1 MFLKL
6 LEKLGRKKVVLDRGP
21 SHPKYEEAK
30 PWMNR
35 YYVLMRHRPK
45 WFPFNIL
52 IHEMLADDHGEGVHN
67 HTFPYITI
75 ILRDGYW
82 ETLKNGKFW
91 RPAGYIGFRS
101 ANNLHRVDL
110 KPGTKPLTLFISGP
124 FGLRKGPR
132 SEYGIDFKTKK
143 MNLKKL
149 FINLCEDQQYEINQ
163 NQLDIINYLRI
174 YYSENFTQSFFSKFL
189 NKKKNKLGFYLV
201 GDVGVGKTM
210 ILNFF
215 FNELEEKK
223 LRLHFNEFMIRF
235 HDFVFQNKDKENA
248 IELFVKNLEK
258 DAQIIYFDEFQVTNI
273 VDAMILGKLFK
284 IIFEEKIKVIFSS
297 NIKIND
303 LYKDGLQ
310 RDQFIPFIKILENN
324 SYEKE
329 LSIKEDY
336 RSSNNISL
344 ERFLY
349 PTDKSSNFRF
359 NKFFR
364 KITKNR
370 KKTLKTLEIKGRKIV
385 LENFYDGVAKFEFE
399 ELCNKNL
406 GSEDYIKIAESC
418 EFIFIKNLPDFN
430 DDNSNQQQRFIT
442 LIDIIYEKKIPL
454 MITSQVDLNL
464 IKSSKTIAEP
474 FKRTVSRL
482 YELTSINYI

>member
-1 MFLKL
+1 
-6 LEKLGRKKVVLDRGP
+6 
-21 SHPKYEEAK
+21 
-30 PWMNR
+30 
-35 YYVLMRHRPK
+35 
-45 WFPFNIL
+45 
-52 IHEMLADDHGEGVHN
+52 
-67 HTFPYITI
+67 
-75 ILRDGYW
+75 
-82 ETLKNGKFW
+82 
-91 RPAGYIGFRS
+91 
-101 ANNLHRVDL
+101 
-110 KPGTKPLTLFISGP
+110 
-124 FGLRKGPR
+124 
-132 SEYGIDFKTKK
+132 

-149 FINLCEDQQYEINQ
+149 FINHCEDQQYEINQ

-174 YYSENFTQSFFSKFL
+174 YYSENFTQSFFSKFFK
-189 NKKKNKLGFYLV
+189 KKKNKLGFYLV

-223 LRLHFNEFMIRF
+223 LRLHFNEFMIKF

-284 IIFEEKIKVIFSS
+284 IIFEAKIKVIFSS

-344 ERFLY
+344 ERFLF
-349 PTDKSSNFRF
+349 PIDKSSNFKF

-364 KITKNR
+364 KITKN
-370 KKTLKTLEIKGRKIV
+370 KNKTLKTLEIKGRKIV
-385 LENFYDGVAKFEFE
+385 LENLYDKIAKFEFE

-406 GSEDYIKIAESC
+406 GSEDFISIVNIC
-418 EFIFIKNLPDFN
+418 NFIFIENLPNFN
-430 DDNSNQQQRFIT
+430 EDNSNQQQRFIT

-454 MITSQVDLNL
+454 MITSQVNL
-464 IKSSKTIAEP
+464 ETISSSKSLNEP

-482 YELTSINYI
+482 YELTSISYI